1 VTEIAMDS
9 VEQLKRDRSRSLV
22 MGVVNVTPDSFATAA
37 LVADGNVN
45 VEAAVELAQFMW
57 DIGTDVIDIGGEST
71 RPHAQRVTEETELN
85 RVIPVVQ
92 ELNQRGITTS
102 IDTMR
107 ASVAEAAVKAGS
119 VLVNDVSGGLAD
131 DAMLDT
137 VAGLGCGYVAMH
149 WRAPS
154 ENMYEAATYR
164 DVAED
169 VCDELSAR
177 LEACLAA
184 GIKSDLI
191 VLDPG
196 IGFSKLPEHNWDLLK
211 RLDRIRSLGYPVLV
225 GASRKRFLGELLAD
239 GDGPRATEGRDV
251 ATAAVSALLAARG
264 VWGLRVHDAQA
275 TLDAVRVAAAMTSRG
290 GR

>member
-1 VTEIAMDS
+1 MDN
-9 VEQLKRDRSRSLV
+9 VERLRRDHSRSLV
-22 MGVVNVTPDSFATAA
+22 MGVVNVTPDSFASAS
-37 LVADGNVN
+37 LVDDEAVDVEVVH

-57 DIGTDVIDIGGEST
+57 DLGADVIDIGGEST
-71 RPHAQRVTEETELN
+71 RPHAQRVTEDTELN
-85 RVIPVVQ
+85 RVVPVVH
-92 ELNQRGITTS
+92 ELTRRGIVTS

-107 ASVAEAAVKAGS
+107 ASVAQAAVKAGAR
-119 VLVNDVSGGLAD
+119 LVNDVSGGLVD
-131 DAMLDT
+131 DAMLGT

-154 ENMYEAATYR
+154 EDMYAAATYR
-164 DVAED
+164 DVAEE
-169 VCDELSAR
+169 VSDELSAR

-211 RLDRIRSLGYPVLV
+211 RLDRIRALGYPLLV
-225 GASRKRFLGELLAD
+225 GASRKRFIGELLAD
-239 GDGPRATEGRDV
+239 EHGPRPPQGRDT

-264 VWGLRVHDAQA
+264 VWGLRVHEVQA
-275 TLDAVRVAAAMTSRG
+275 TIDAVKVAAAMTSRG

>member
-1 VTEIAMDS
+1 MDS

-22 MGVVNVTPDSFATAA
+22 MGVVNVTPDSFASAS
-37 LVADGNVN
+37 LVDDDDV
-45 VEAAVELAQFMW
+45 VDITAAVELAQAMW

-71 RPHAQRVTEETELN
+71 RPHAQRVTEETELH
-85 RVIPVVQ
+85 RVVPVVQ
-92 ELNQRGITTS
+92 ELSRRGIVTS

-107 ASVAEAAVKAGS
+107 ASVAEAAVKAGAL
-119 VLVNDVSGGLAD
+119 LVNDVSGGLAD
-131 DAMLDT
+131 DNMLET
-137 VAGLGCGYVAMH
+137 VAGLGCGYAAMH

-154 ENMYEAATYR
+154 EDMYAAANYH
-164 DVAED
+164 DVAEE
-169 VCDELSAR
+169 VSHELSAR

-211 RLDRIRSLGYPVLV
+211 QLDRIRSLGYPVLV

-239 GDGPRATEGRDV
+239 EQGPRPPEGRDV

-264 VWGLRVHDAQA
+264 VWGLRVHDPQS
-275 TLDAVRVAAAMTSRG
+275 TLDAIKVAGALTARGSR
-290 GR
+290 